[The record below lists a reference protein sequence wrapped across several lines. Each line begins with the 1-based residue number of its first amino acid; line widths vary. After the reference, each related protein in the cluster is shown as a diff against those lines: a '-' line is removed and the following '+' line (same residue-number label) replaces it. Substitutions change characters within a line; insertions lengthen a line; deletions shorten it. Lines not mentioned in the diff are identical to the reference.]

1 MPAFKGSKFTILG
14 HTDAVGSES
23 YNQQLSQQR
32 AQTVVDY
39 LVDRHALDRG
49 RVSAVGLGEGM
60 LLPEVAPDS
69 AANRRV
75 EVLNHGKGQ

>member
-1 MPAFKGSKFTILG
+1 MPAFRDSKFIILG
-14 HTDAVGSES
+14 HTDAVGSKV
-23 YNQQLSQQR
+23 YNQHLSQQR
-32 AQTVVDY
+32 AQTVVEY
-39 LVDRHALDRG
+39 LVDRHPVDRG

-60 LLPEVAPDS
+60 LLPGVAPDS